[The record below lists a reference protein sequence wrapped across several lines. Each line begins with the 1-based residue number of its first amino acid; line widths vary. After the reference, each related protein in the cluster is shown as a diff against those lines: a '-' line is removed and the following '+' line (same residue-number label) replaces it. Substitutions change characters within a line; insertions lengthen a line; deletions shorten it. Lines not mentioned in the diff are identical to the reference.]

1 MKFTIWGKPKAK
13 GRPRLST
20 YGGFARAYTP
30 QDTIEYENLIKLSYL
45 QASETQE
52 SIKYEEPIVMTI
64 NGYYPIPKSV
74 SKKKKADMLKA
85 VIRPCIK
92 VDCDNLAKI
101 IADSLNAVA
110 YKDDTQIIEMHIYKY
125 YDEQPRVEVEITN
138 YATSND

>member
-45 QASETQE
+45 QASEQQE
-52 SIKYEEPIVMTI
+52 AVDYEKPIVLKVKAF
-64 NGYYPIPKSV
+64 YEIPKSI
-74 SKKKKADMLKA
+74 SKKKRLEILNGDIRPCVKPDIDNCLKA
-85 VIRPCIK
+85 VL
-92 VDCDNLAKI
+92 DALNKI
-101 IADSLNAVA
+101 AF
-110 YKDDTQIIEMHIYKY
+110 KDDTQVVELQGSKH

-138 YATSND
+138 YESNY

>member
-45 QASETQE
+45 QASETQDPIE
-52 SIKYEEPIVMTI
+52 FDKPIVLKV
-64 NGYYPIPKSV
+64 NAFYEIPKAT
-74 SKKKKADMLKA
+74 SKKKRTGMLNGN
-85 VIRPCIK
+85 IRPCIK
-92 VDCDNLAKI
+92 PDIDNCLKAVLDALNKI
-101 IADSLNAVA
+101 AF
-110 YKDDTQIIEMHIYKY
+110 KDDTQVIELYAAKN

-138 YATSND
+138 YGNN

>member
-1 MKFTIWGKPKAK
+1 MKFTVWGKPKAK

-52 SIKYEEPIVMTI
+52 AIDYEKPIVMTI
-64 NGYYPIPKSV
+64 NGYYPISKNT
-74 SKKKKADMLKA
+74 SKKKKLEMINGR
-85 VIRPCIK
+85 IRPCIK

-110 YKDDTQIIEMHIYKY
+110 YKDDTQIVDMYIHKW

-138 YATSND
+138 YGND